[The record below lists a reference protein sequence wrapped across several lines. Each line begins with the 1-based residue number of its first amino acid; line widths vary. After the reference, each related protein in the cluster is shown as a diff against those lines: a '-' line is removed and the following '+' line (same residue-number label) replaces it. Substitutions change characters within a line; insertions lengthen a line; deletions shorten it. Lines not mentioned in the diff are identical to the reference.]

1 MAAASVVQVYRY
13 PFASCLEELKSGLG
27 LRLATFGGAV
37 EERPYFFAGTLIE
50 PQITAQMLQ
59 VLANIIATRFYMP
72 IPVAAL
78 DPVVT
83 SNSSLLRFEGFSSC
97 CGVYCRVDLLEDSF
111 EREIT
116 GRGTT
121 NVDFN
126 LKMRAALA
134 TIGAQSDVKLSVGAD
149 EVILEKFGSE
159 KVIEKKVKLPI
170 RWIKGFSEVQSYL
183 PTLTPKFHIKAAEAR
198 RFIRALPKGSAP
210 KKPSYVV
217 GQGKGLR
224 LSQREARESVR
235 LTGVERLRSLEPLL
249 NSPSIELDI
258 WSDND
263 NGVSAWQITDGPR
276 RIVVVISPEIWR
288 GFSGEGQVLDKLSEE
303 DSHDAV
309 SRVRAQLNWQSQ
321 VDLDN
326 VAKFTNVAP
335 EKVSRALAVL
345 GSRGLVGYDQNTSSY
360 FHRELPFDLE
370 KVEQLQ
376 PRLRAARKLIEEDGV
391 EVITKS
397 KVMVQGTEVKHRVN
411 LEKDTCT
418 CPWYGKHQNSRGP
431 CKHILAA
438 QMKVEDD

>member
-1 MAAASVVQVYRY
+1 MAASLEQIYRY
-13 PFASCLEELKSGLG
+13 PFASYLEDMKSGLS
-27 LRLATFGGAV
+27 LRLATFGGTV
-37 EERPYFFAGTLIE
+37 EENPYFFEGTLIE
-50 PQITAQMLQ
+50 PQVTAQMLQ
-59 VLANIIATRFYMP
+59 VLANIVSTRFYIP
-72 IPVAAL
+72 IPTTAL

-83 SNSSLLRFEGFSSC
+83 CNPSLLRFEGFSAC
-97 CGVYCRVDLLEDSF
+97 CGVYCRVDLLADSF
-111 EREIT
+111 DSEIN

-134 TIGAQSDVKLSVGAD
+134 TICRQSEVKLSVGAN
-149 EVILEKFGSE
+149 EVILEKLGSE

-183 PTLTPKFHIKAAEAR
+183 PTLTPKFHIKAAEVR
-198 RFIRALPKGSAP
+198 RFIRGLPKGSAP

-224 LSQREARESVR
+224 LSKRDARDSVR

-249 NSPSIELDI
+249 NSPSIELDV

-263 NGVSAWQITDGPR
+263 SGVSAWQITDGPR
-276 RIVVVISPEIWR
+276 RIVVAISPEIWR
-288 GFSGEGQVLDKLSEE
+288 GFSGEGQVLNKLSED
-303 DSHDAV
+303 DSSDAI
-309 SRVRAQLNWQSQ
+309 SRVRAQLDWQPQ
-321 VDLDN
+321 VDLN
-326 VAKFTNVAP
+326 TVAKATNVAP
-335 EKVSRALAVL
+335 DKVCSALAVL
-345 GSRGLVGYDQNTSSY
+345 GSRGLVGYDQNTNTY

-376 PRLRAARKLIEEDGV
+376 PRLRAARKLIAEDGV

-397 KVMVQGTEVKHRVN
+397 KVMVQGTVVKHRVN

-438 QMKVEDD
+438 RMKVEND